1 MSKVIYTVGNM
12 VKIPDVGSIAL
23 HESVGNIIFVGKMS
37 YEPNIVAVNFFQ
49 LKYFLY

>member
-1 MSKVIYTVGNM
+1 M

-37 YEPNIVAVNFFQ
+37 YEPNIVAVNFFSTQ
-49 LKYFLY
+49 IFPFLVDDKN